1 MFEVSPRPRPAPL
14 TLMLAVMFL
23 AGCAPNRTVM
33 ILAADNTV
41 VEPDDAGVLLPQ
53 LENPYVVGGDEYDPV
68 AGKVT
73 YPTTKNVVSNRCA
86 STRAFAARSAR
97 CSSKCTLAALH
108 AEWCPVL
115 PEQLQGRS
123 AERRARDVKLL
134 RMTSAQATAICAE

>member
-73 YPTTKNVVSNRCA
+73 YPTTKNVVYEPLRIYA
-86 STRAFAARSAR
+86 GFR
-97 CSSKCTLAALH
+97 
-108 AEWCPVL
+108 
-115 PEQLQGRS
+115 G
-123 AERRARDVKLL
+123 AERAVFEQVYPRG
-134 RMTSAQATAICAE
+134 TSRRVVSSFT